1 MSRTITTSRSARL
14 FAAAGVIG
22 LLATGCTSNTAEPDP
37 AASSAPAGA
46 ASDNDAPGETV
57 TIGFSGPAADHGCGP
72 HPRAAGW
79 PGRPGGRPHD
89 ARHERY
95 RPNARA

>member
-57 TIGFSGPAADHGCGP
+57 TIGFSGPAADHDNLDFQRW
-72 HPRAAGW
+72 HAGTISSD
-79 PGRPGGRPHD
+79 PGIRK
-89 ARHERY
+89 
-95 RPNARA
+95 